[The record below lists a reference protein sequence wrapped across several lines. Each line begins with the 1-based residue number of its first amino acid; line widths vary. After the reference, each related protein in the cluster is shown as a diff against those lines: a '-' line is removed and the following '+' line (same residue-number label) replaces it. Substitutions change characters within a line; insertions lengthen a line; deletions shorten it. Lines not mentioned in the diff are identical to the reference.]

1 MNETAIRVEG
11 LGKRYRIGTRQ
22 PYYTLRESLTQGIG
36 APIRR
41 FANILQSKNGWREGM
56 GLNGPRTET
65 SDKFIW
71 ALRDVSFNIEPGQIV
86 GVIGRN
92 GAGKSTLLKILTRI
106 TLPSE
111 GEAEV
116 FGRVGSLL
124 EVGTGFH
131 AELTG
136 RENIY
141 VNGAILGMKMTE
153 IDRKFDQ
160 IVSFAEVEKFIDT
173 PVKHYSSGM
182 YMRLAFAVA
191 AHLEPEILLVD
202 EVLAVGD
209 IEFQKRCI
217 GKMEK
222 VAGEGKTV
230 IIVSHSMTTVKAL
243 CTKAILLE
251 RGGVK
256 CMGSV
261 DTIVSEYLQS
271 HGADSSE
278 KDLDDQDHDIGGGK
292 AIRVKRI
299 KLLQA
304 ASNNFSVFWKQPI
317 SVSLEIEVL
326 ENIEEVSFGAALRT
340 LDGTFVFVV
349 YNDGDGRPP
358 WTFQRGHYTVDVTMK
373 NSLKPGLYRLH
384 VGGYQRYARLKNLF
398 AVDAANLEVLDFTEQ
413 GRVASI
419 RDPGLVGEVESV
431 FSHKVLTQYEEQT

>member
-1 MNETAIRVEG
+1 MSETAIRVEG

-22 PYYTLRESLTQGIG
+22 PYYTLRESLTQGIT

-41 FANILQSKNGWREGM
+41 FANILRSENGYSEGVRHS
-56 GLNGPRTET
+56 GSRSGAPDE
-65 SDKFIW
+65 FIW
-71 ALRDVSFNIEPGQIV
+71 ALRGVSFNIERGQIV

-106 TLPSE
+106 TLPTE

-131 AELTG
+131 PELTG

-141 VNGAILGMKMTE
+141 VNGAILGMKMIE

-191 AHLEPEILLVD
+191 AHLNTEILLID

-230 IIVSHSMTTVKAL
+230 IIVSHSMSTVKAL
-243 CTKAILLE
+243 CTKAILLD
-251 RGGVK
+251 RGGVR
-256 CMGSV
+256 CIGLV
-261 DTIVSEYLQS
+261 DTVVSHYLQS
-271 HGADSSE
+271 HRADPSE
-278 KDLDDQDHDIGGGK
+278 KDLTDDDHEPDGGK
-292 AIRVKRI
+292 AIRVRRI
-299 KLLQA
+299 KLLRP
-304 ASNNFSVFWKQPI
+304 ASNSFSVYWKQPI
-317 SVSLEIEVL
+317 SLSLEIEVR
-326 ENIEEVSFGAALRT
+326 EHIEEVSFGAALRT

-349 YNDGDGRPP
+349 YNDGDGRPA
-358 WTFQRGHYTVDVTMK
+358 WILRRGHYAVEITLQ
-373 NSLKPGLYRLH
+373 NSLRPGLYRLH
-384 VGGYQRYARLKNLF
+384 LGGYHHYARLKNLF

-413 GRVASI
+413 GAVSSV
-419 RDPGLVGEVESV
+419 RDPGLVGGVESA
-431 FSHKVLTQYEEQT
+431 FSHKILTESDR